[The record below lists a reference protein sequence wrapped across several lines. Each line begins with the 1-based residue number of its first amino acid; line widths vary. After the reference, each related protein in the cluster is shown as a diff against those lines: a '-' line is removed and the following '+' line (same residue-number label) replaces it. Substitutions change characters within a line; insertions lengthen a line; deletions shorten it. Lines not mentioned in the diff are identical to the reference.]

1 MLLLILTM
9 VNIKNTFGPIL
20 ASLWGLI
27 INRFE
32 RMMLAYLARREILKP
47 GDLLLLDNE
56 SALKTEEVKYFHQ
69 FISFLYNK

>member
-1 MLLLILTM
+1 
-9 VNIKNTFGPIL
+9 
-20 ASLWGLI
+20 
-27 INRFE
+27 
-32 RMMLAYLARREILKP
+32 MMLAYLARREILKP